1 MIKISL
7 NWNFKNKTKHFF
19 IDLKIYEKFSII
31 NSSINNPTIITFSK
45 SVWNIVKNKEKKSSS
60 QRVRIFNQY
69 SDSKLTKMN
78 LLNSKLNKLQ
88 WNSWTFLEYRT
99 ESNSIELVRSKRIE
113 FFQYF
118 DVYSNSAWSNRT
130 HKNIVPMFNLV
141 RFGSFRWEKF

>member
-69 SDSKLTKMN
+69 SDSKLTKIN

-99 ESNSIELVRSKRIE
+99 ESNSIELDS
-113 FFQYF
+113 
-118 DVYSNSAWSNRT
+118 VYSIFRCFFEFGLIECICLGSNC
-130 HKNIVPMFNLV
+130 
-141 RFGSFRWEKF
+141 KFYWIKCYVSPLLK